1 MRGSAGWAS
10 QAANAGMKATW
21 TTLRPCNVNTWSP
34 HPTWLQVFVP
44 PHPLVKHWLAVA
56 RNAATPPQLFRSACA
71 ELGRILIYE
80 AVREF
85 LPTTQGV
92 VDTPMGPSD
101 VEFVDPRRP
110 IKVSN
115 LAAGWHQQRYQQ
127 QQQRQQCHLRHWQ

>member
-1 MRGSAGWAS
+1 
-10 QAANAGMKATW
+10 
-21 TTLRPCNVNTWSP
+21 
-34 HPTWLQVFVP
+34 
-44 PHPLVKHWLAVA
+44 VKHWLAVA

-110 IKVSN
+110 IKVGT
-115 LAAGWHQQRYQQ
+115 LCMMAAAAAAAAEVAGEASAVAAAQ
-127 QQQRQQCHLRHWQ
+127 